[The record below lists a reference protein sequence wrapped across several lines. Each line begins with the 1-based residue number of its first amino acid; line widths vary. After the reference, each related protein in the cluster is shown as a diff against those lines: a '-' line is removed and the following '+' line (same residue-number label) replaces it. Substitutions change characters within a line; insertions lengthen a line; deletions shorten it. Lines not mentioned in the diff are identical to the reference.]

1 LTWESPNTGIFKLK
15 VDGSCKP
22 ASGNIGAGGV
32 LRDFFGNWIKG
43 FAVNLG
49 NGQVLEAE
57 LWGLFFGL
65 KMALDKGVNRL
76 IIEMDSALCVQLI
89 QQTVASLVHF
99 TMPIVSI
106 LWLAG
111 LLHSC
116 GTLLRQFENHQIQ
129 HVYMEKNYLAV
140 LQDGATILIWAFAFL
155 KIPLWGLV
163 MYWLMT
169 C

>member
-1 LTWESPNTGIFKLK
+1 MLLVLN

-32 LRDFFGNWIKG
+32 LRDSFGNWIKG
-43 FAVNLG
+43 FAVNMG

-65 KMALDKGVNRL
+65 KLALDKGVNRL

-89 QQTVASLVHF
+89 QQTVAYRFH
-99 TMPIVSI
+99 P
-106 LWLAG
+106 LAG

-140 LQDGATILIWAFAFL
+140 SQDGATILIWAFAFL

-163 MYWLMT
+163 MY
-169 C
+169 

>member
-1 LTWESPNTGIFKLK
+1 MQIFLTWWESPNTGIFKLN

-32 LRDFFGNWIKG
+32 LRDSFGNWIKG

-76 IIEMDSALCVQLI
+76 ITEMDSALCVQFI
-89 QQTVASLVHF
+89 QQTVAYRFH
-99 TMPIVSI
+99 P
-106 LWLAG
+106 LAG

-116 GTLLRQFENHQIQ
+116 GTLLRQFENYQIQ
-129 HVYMEKNYLAV
+129 HTWRRIILLSCKME
-140 LQDGATILIWAFAFL
+140 LQS
-155 KIPLWGLV
+155 
-163 MYWLMT
+163 
-169 C
+169 